1 MNQLLRSPLSHI
13 ILTPC
18 RHSDCLSVR
27 LPPCTPTQAVFFHIA
42 TKPIKLLTVPAIPTM
57 PSSRLTHPSAEV
69 GMVRSHKSEMSCS
82 WLADRSL

>member
-1 MNQLLRSPLSHI
+1 MNQLLRSPAYRI
-13 ILTPC
+13 IETPF
-18 RHSDCLSVR
+18 RHSDWLPVQLST
-27 LPPCTPTQAVFFHIA
+27 LTPVQAVFFHIA

-69 GMVRSHKSEMSCS
+69 GTVRSHRSEMSCS